1 MQCTHSCFPT
11 VNIWSREWHV
21 IAQFVDSSEVNRHLM
36 LDFNDQLYM
45 KQAKRDILNV
55 WIEEN
60 WREFK

>member
-1 MQCTHSCFPT
+1 
-11 VNIWSREWHV
+11 
-21 IAQFVDSSEVNRHLM
+21 M